1 MIQTTRHRVIV
12 PHLPASLN
20 GLRVAQLSD
29 FHRSRL
35 TPDGL
40 IAESVARVARES
52 PDLILLT
59 GDFVNDDPAD
69 IAPCMKLLAPLIE
82 SSIASLGVYAV
93 HGNHDVKADLAKLQ
107 QALEAGG
114 IVYLCNQSRRLANG
128 LWIVGLDEDWY
139 GMPDVARAFADV
151 PDDAPVL
158 VLAHNPGEAD
168 LVANRACVVFSGHT
182 HGGQI
187 RLPLV
192 TKHALKWIK
201 AKHYRAG
208 WYTTGKAQ
216 LYVNRG
222 IGNADVPFRF
232 LCPPEVT
239 FFTLEAEA
247 E

>member
-1 MIQTTRHRVIV
+1 MQTTRHRVV
-12 PHLPASLN
+12 VLHLPPSLN

-35 TPDGL
+35 TSDAL
-40 IAESVARVARES
+40 IAEAVACVCRES

-69 IAPCMKLLAPLIE
+69 IAPCMKLLAPLVN
-82 SSIASLGVYAV
+82 SGIAPLGVYAV

-107 QALEAGG
+107 QALEDSG
-114 IVYLCNQSRRLANG
+114 IVYLRNQSRCLANG

-139 GMPDVARAFADV
+139 GTPDVVAAFADV
-151 PDDAPVL
+151 QADAPVL

-168 LVANRACVVFSGHT
+168 LVADRNCIVFSGHT

-187 RLPLV
+187 RLPII
-192 TKHALKWIK
+192 TKRALKWIK

-208 WYTTGKAQ
+208 WYTTGKAR

-232 LCPPEVT
+232 LCPSEVT
-239 FFTLEAEA
+239 FFTLEAKA